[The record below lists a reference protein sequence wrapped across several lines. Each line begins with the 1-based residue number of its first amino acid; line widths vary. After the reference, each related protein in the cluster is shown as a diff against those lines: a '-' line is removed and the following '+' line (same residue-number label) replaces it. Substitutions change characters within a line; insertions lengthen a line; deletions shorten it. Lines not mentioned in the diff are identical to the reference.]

1 MISIK
6 VQWAE
11 EIRCS
16 NSRII
21 AKTIITW
28 KRISSI
34 RGRNGNRS
42 TEAPTRHSRTLLE
55 IINIKTMGSLHD
67 SNRVET
73 RCKTS
78 FKGIRNLRIITWR
91 TTTKISGINNS
102 SRIRI
107 STTTDTTW
115 TIRLVDRCRQA
126 RTTKTTSVEARVT
139 TTIRHKV
146 TTSKTME
153 IRGNM
158 DNILTWWTKNS
169 MIVVNERITLI
180 FRNLTCNSV
189 ASNSMTMD
197 QMTSTTLTSL
207 WEGTVVDT
215 WAGHK
220 TIRTMAHVE
229 TTDTTMMTAT
239 WTVVEWM
246 EVDTWDGETISMT
259 LLEGKTRWHSVSTT
273 SIKRQN
279 KIVVLTRSW
288 HWIVL
293 CHFAIRNLSDYLSMK
308 MMMYKSYR

>member
-6 VQWAE
+6 VQWAA

-158 DNILTWWTKNS
+158 DNILTW
-169 MIVVNERITLI
+169 
-180 FRNLTCNSV
+180 
-189 ASNSMTMD
+189 
-197 QMTSTTLTSL
+197 
-207 WEGTVVDT
+207 
-215 WAGHK
+215 
-220 TIRTMAHVE
+220 
-229 TTDTTMMTAT
+229 
-239 WTVVEWM
+239 
-246 EVDTWDGETISMT
+246 
-259 LLEGKTRWHSVSTT
+259 
-273 SIKRQN
+273 
-279 KIVVLTRSW
+279 
-288 HWIVL
+288 
-293 CHFAIRNLSDYLSMK
+293 
-308 MMMYKSYR
+308 